1 MPGIEDWISSP
12 LTVVDQALQSH
23 LKDGVQWPQTIEKY
37 FEDKLGQDNVQL
49 VSINESANHMLTDG
63 QIVRFRCMIQDM
75 FDPEIFLD
83 EYCVKKLDSGKYLLY
98 FVYGLSV
105 LA

>member
-12 LTVVDQALQSH
+12 LTVVDQAFQSH
-23 LKDGVQWPQTIEKY
+23 LKDGVQWPQMIEKY

-83 EYCVKKLDSGKYLLY
+83 QYCVKNLDSGKKELVESFYCK
-98 FVYGLSV
+98 
-105 LA
+105 